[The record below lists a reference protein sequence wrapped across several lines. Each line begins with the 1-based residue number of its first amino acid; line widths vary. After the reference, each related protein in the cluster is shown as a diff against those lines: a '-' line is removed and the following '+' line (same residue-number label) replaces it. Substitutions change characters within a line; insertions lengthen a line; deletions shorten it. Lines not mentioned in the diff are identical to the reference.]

1 MRNVSNY
8 YLRWKDRDM
17 DKMVEYIKL
26 IITKKLYGKQL
37 DAIHDYMKE
46 IELWSMSDKSGLPSK
61 REDVDWQLFEPNV
74 V

>member
-1 MRNVSNY
+1 
-8 YLRWKDRDM
+8 M
-17 DKMVEYIKL
+17 DKMVEYINL

-46 IELWSMSDKSGLPSK
+46 LELWSMSDKGGLPSN

>member
-46 IELWSMSDKSGLPSK
+46 LELWSMSDKSGLPSK